1 MKKEKKYKKKEED
14 EEDNMKDKKVIFM
27 GTPLF
32 ACPVLEALI
41 ENTNVVAVITQPD
54 KEVGRK
60 RLLTPSPIKEIA
72 IKNNIKVYTPI
83 KIKDEIEKI
92 NSIDADIIVT
102 CAYGQIIPEEILY
115 HPKYH
120 TINVHASLLPNY
132 RGGAPIQRAIMNGD
146 DKTGITIMFTDKGMD
161 SGDII
166 TSKSI
171 PIDINDNIETLSKK
185 LSNLGAALLIDTLPS
200 IFNNTCKRI
209 KQSNEQCSF
218 SPIIKREDEKI
229 NFNDKAINIYNKI
242 RALSNIG
249 AYASIDDLNIKIFSC
264 SIGDKSTKE
273 VGTITI
279 DKDIKVSTIDNDI
292 IIKEL
297 QIPGKKRMS
306 SKDYLNGNLKELKGK
321 KFN

>member
-1 MKKEKKYKKKEED
+1 MRKEEKYKKKEED

-60 RLLTPSPIKEIA
+60 RVLTPSPIKEIA
-72 IKNNIKVYTPI
+72 IKNNIEVYTPI

-115 HPKYH
+115 HSKYH
-120 TINVHASLLPNY
+120 TINVHASLLPKY

-166 TSKSI
+166 ISRSI

-185 LSNLGAALLIDTLPS
+185 LSNLGAELLIDTLPS
-200 IFNNTCKRI
+200 IFNNTCERI

-249 AYASIDDLNIKIFSC
+249 AYASLDDLNIKIFSC
-264 SIGDKSTKE
+264 SIGDKSTKDA
-273 VGTITI
+273 GTITI
-279 DKDIKVSTIDNDI
+279 DKDIRVSTIDNDI

-297 QIPGKKRMS
+297 QIPGKKRIS

>member
-1 MKKEKKYKKKEED
+1 
-14 EEDNMKDKKVIFM
+14 MKDKKVIFM

-32 ACPVLEALI
+32 ACPVLESLI
-41 ENTNVVAVITQPD
+41 KNTNVVAIITQPD

-60 RLLTPSPIKEIA
+60 KILTPSPIKEIA
-72 IKNNIKVYTPI
+72 VKNNIKVYTPI

-115 HPKYH
+115 HPKYN
-120 TINVHASLLPNY
+120 TINVHASLLPKY

-166 TSKSI
+166 TSRSI
-171 PIDINDNIETLSKK
+171 PIDINDNIETLSMK
-185 LSNLGAALLIDTLPS
+185 LSNLGAELLIDTLPS
-200 IFNNTCKRI
+200 IFNNTCDRV

-229 NFNDKAINIYNKI
+229 CFKDKAINIYNKI

-249 AYASIDDLNIKIFSC
+249 AYACLSDLNIKIFGC
-264 SIGDKSTKE
+264 SIGDRSTKE

-279 DKDIKVSTIDNDI
+279 NKDIRVSTIDNDI

-297 QIPGKKRMS
+297 QIPGKKKMS

-321 KFN
+321 KFS

>member
-1 MKKEKKYKKKEED
+1 MNDLKILY
-14 EEDNMKDKKVIFM
+14 M
-27 GTPLF
+27 GTPDF
-32 ACPVLEALI
+32 SVLPLERLI
-41 ENTNVVAVITQPD
+41 ENYNVIGVVTQPD

-60 RLLTPSPIKEIA
+60 KIITPSPIKEIA

-83 KIKDEIEKI
+83 KIKDEIKKI
-92 NSIDADIIVT
+92 NNIDADIIVT

-120 TINVHASLLPNY
+120 TINVHASLLPKY
-132 RGGAPIQRAIMNGD
+132 RGGAPIQRALMNGD

-166 TSKSI
+166 TTKSI
-171 PIDINDNIETLSKK
+171 LIDINDNIETLSNK
-185 LSNLGAALLIDTLPS
+185 LSTLGAELLIDTLPS
-200 IFNNTCKRI
+200 IFNNTCDRI

-229 NFNDKAINIYNKI
+229 SFKDKSINIYNKI

-249 AYASIDDLNIKIFSC
+249 VYASLDDLNIKIFSC

-297 QIPGKKRMS
+297 QIPGKKKIS

-321 KFN
+321 KFD

>member
-1 MKKEKKYKKKEED
+1 
-14 EEDNMKDKKVIFM
+14 MKDKKVIFM

-41 ENTNVVAVITQPD
+41 KNTNVVAVITQPD

-60 RLLTPSPIKEIA
+60 KILTPSPIKEIA
-72 IKNNIKVYTPI
+72 IKNNIEVYTPL
-83 KIKDEIEKI
+83 KIKDEVKKI
-92 NSIDADIIVT
+92 NNIDADIIVT

-115 HPKYH
+115 YPRYH
-120 TINVHASLLPNY
+120 TINVHASLLPKY

-146 DKTGITIMFTDKGMD
+146 DKTGVTIMYTDKGVD

-166 TSKSI
+166 SSKSI
-171 PIDINDNIETLSKK
+171 PIDIDDDIETLSKK
-185 LSNLGAALLIDTLPS
+185 LANLGADLLLDTLPS

-209 KQSNEQCSF
+209 KQSNEECSF

-229 NFNDKAINIYNKI
+229 SFKDNAINIYNKI

-249 AYASIDDLNIKIFSC
+249 AYASLDNLNIKIFSC
-264 SIGDKSTKE
+264 SIGNKSTKE

-279 DKDIKVSTIDNDI
+279 DKDINVSTNDFDI

-297 QIPGKKRMS
+297 QIPGKKRIS

-321 KFN
+321 KFI